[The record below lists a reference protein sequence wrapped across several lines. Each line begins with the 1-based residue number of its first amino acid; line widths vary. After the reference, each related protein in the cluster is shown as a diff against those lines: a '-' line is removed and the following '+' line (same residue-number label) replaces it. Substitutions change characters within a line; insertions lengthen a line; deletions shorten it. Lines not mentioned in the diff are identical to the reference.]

1 MYVFLYF
8 VMLPNSLFWHA
19 SFFFCTCKNYV
30 KSETFKQFVSL
41 DMSFDVQDLKA
52 GIYKNL
58 VVA

>member
-1 MYVFLYF
+1 MYVFVHF

-19 SFFFCTCKNYV
+19 SLRYHN
-30 KSETFKQFVSL
+30 KSEIFKQFVSL
-41 DMSFDVQDLKA
+41 DMSFDVHDLKA